1 MSNLQTTFVF
11 LTAALVVAVT
21 PGPGILYIAAR
32 TFAGGRTDGLAS
44 SIGLGLGGCVHVLAG
59 AVGISALVVASAEAF
74 AFFKNLR

>member
-44 SIGLGLGGCVHVLAG
+44 SIGLVPT
-59 AVGISALVVASAEAF
+59 F
-74 AFFKNLR
+74 LRA